1 VSPVALLT
9 SEFCCKVQC
18 KNLFDI
24 EVLLSA
30 LMCSVR
36 VVFFLKKRYSAVRFI
51 ISDDIKDEIIVLSGN

>member
-1 VSPVALLT
+1 VPPVALLT
-9 SEFCCKVQC
+9 SEFCCKVQY

-36 VVFFLKKRYSAVRFI
+36 VV
-51 ISDDIKDEIIVLSGN
+51 